1 MVLGPNS
8 YIARRK
14 GKLVEGYRVA
24 FPLGLIVICVDAG
37 LSLEAA
43 LDRISGEISRQ
54 NNLMLMGAETRAGR
68 STIDALSSLGNR
80 GWSPLYIAPH
90 RKIVIG
96 SKASFVSP
104 FLRA

>member
-1 MVLGPNS
+1 VVLGPNS

-37 LSLEAA
+37 LILEAA

-54 NNLMLMGAETRAGR
+54 NNLMLMGVGGEIGR
-68 STIDALSSLGNR
+68 DRS
-80 GWSPLYIAPH
+80 
-90 RKIVIG
+90 RK
-96 SKASFVSP
+96 
-104 FLRA
+104 